1 MSDKLV
7 RVTDLDYK
15 DNDGEVVVRVVGRD
29 EDGERN
35 LTIIGGT
42 EPYCFVPPHESADQD
57 CVVREEHGYEGYDGR
72 PLKKVVTKLPKNV
85 GQIRDDFSVTYE
97 ADIPF
102 SRRVSVDYGLSGYI
116 RVPDRKH
123 CDISEVETDIEES
136 DVESIT
142 PRVVMADIE
151 ALPDYDV
158 GFDEFTEEATGEVIM
173 ISAYD
178 TREEQYDV
186 FVLDPDRS
194 VDGKD
199 VKHHLGDHWNGHE
212 LAPDYVNADIDLTIA
227 DSESALLNAFLSYIE
242 DVRPDL
248 LSGWNW
254 EDFDHRYLLNRMEK
268 VDGVDRWRMS
278 DIGGI
283 THNYR
288 NDLETTVARIDGLP
302 GFDMMRAYCDQ
313 MVFSDWRSKSLD
325 YVSQEELG
333 VGKVEDI
340 NIHDGYEKD
349 RSRLTAYNII
359 DTQLL
364 VALDDM
370 ADIHGFFYQLSDLT
384 GVPIYDTFSAM
395 RLVDGFVLS
404 RRGDDEILPS
414 TDTEEVD
421 NAEGGLVLSPSS
433 GITEWVGVIDLKSLY
448 PSSIITANI
457 SKEMMTDDNDEADVI
472 VPWMPAK
479 EDDFGGTI
487 KREHLEF
494 DAKKGQG
501 LKLDDEG
508 IMPKYLKLLFSER
521 EDMKD
526 NRNRYDPDTPMYQV
540 WDHKQR
546 AVKVIM
552 NSFFGVSN
560 NKYYRLSSPELGDT
574 ITGLSRFILWTGVE
588 ICEELGYEVLYGDTD
603 SVMVSLADPE
613 EFEDLSERETMEKVV
628 ERGKEVERRINEEI
642 GRAADDIG
650 LGDDHPFIDLS
661 ELPHNLPEDENHAW
675 AFEFEKL
682 FRRFFQY
689 NKKKRYAGGC
699 VWKEGKYMKDE
710 NGNIVPVPNITG
722 MESERSDSPELTEE
736 AQPEVIKKILNAEGF
751 DEVSAYIKD
760 LCDRI
765 RSQDIELRKIAKP
778 GTINDPIHSYSSP
791 TLSVRAS
798 IYSNEHLGYDW
809 SHGDQPWIYYIKK
822 TPAMKPNT
830 DVLAL
835 EWWDDIP
842 DGFDL
847 DSEKHIEKTLDRPLR
862 PILEEVGWDFDELA
876 AGAQTEGVELED
888 SNNSNPFAGG
898 SDDDDGDDGS
908 GGVLS
913 W

>member
-1 MSDKLV
+1 MSKKLL

-15 DNDGEVVVRVVGRD
+15 EHDGEVTVRVVGRD
-29 EDGERN
+29 ENGDRDMKKV
-35 LTIIGGT
+35 GGT
-42 EPYCFVPPHESADQD
+42 ESYAFFPPHETADQD
-57 CVVREEHGYEGYDGR
+57 CVVREEHGFEGYDGR

-85 GQIRDDFSVTYE
+85 GQIRDDFSVSYE

-102 SRRVSVDYGLSGYI
+102 SRRVAGDYGLSGYI
-116 RVPDRKH
+116 RVPDREY
-123 CDISEVETDIEES
+123 CDISEIES
-136 DVESIT
+136 DVDESDVDSIK

-151 ALPDYDV
+151 ALPDYGVD
-158 GFDEFTEEATGEVIM
+158 FDEFTEEAPGEIIM
-173 ISAYD
+173 ITAYD
-178 TREEQYDV
+178 THTDEYDV
-186 FVLDPDRS
+186 FVLDPDRE
-194 VDGKD
+194 VEPKE
-199 VKHHLGDHWNGHE
+199 VKAHLGDHWNGHE
-212 LAPDYVNADIDLTIA
+212 LASEYVQADIDLTIA
-227 DSESALLNAFLSYIE
+227 DTESALLNSFLDYIE
-242 DVRPDL
+242 RVRPDL

-254 EDFDHRYLLNRMEK
+254 EDFDHRYILNRMER

-278 DIGGI
+278 DVGGI

-313 MVFSDWRSKSLD
+313 MVFSDWRSKALD

-340 NIHDGYEKD
+340 NITKGYEKD

-384 GVPIYDTFSAM
+384 SVPIYDTFSAM

-414 TDTEEVD
+414 IDKDEVD

-433 GITEWVGVIDLKSLY
+433 GISEWVGVIDLKSLY
-448 PSSIITANI
+448 PSSIMTGNI
-457 SKEMMTDDNDEADVI
+457 SKETMTNDNDEADII

-479 EDDFGGTI
+479 EDDFGGVI
-487 KREHLEF
+487 EREDIVF
-494 DAKKGQG
+494 DAERGQG
-501 LKLDDEG
+501 LKLDHEG
-508 IMPKYLKLLFSER
+508 IMPKYLKLLFNER
-521 EDMKD
+521 EEMK
-526 NRNRYDPDTPMYQV
+526 NKRNRYDPNTPMYQV
-540 WDHKQR
+540 WDHKQS

-560 NKYYRLSSPELGDT
+560 NKYYRLSSAELGDT
-574 ITGLSRFILWTGVE
+574 ITGLSRFVLWTGVE

-603 SVMVSLADPE
+603 SVMISLAEDG
-613 EFEDLSERETMEKVV
+613 EFDHLSESEAMEKVV
-628 ERGKEVERRINEEI
+628 ERGEEVERRINEEI
-642 GRAADDIG
+642 GRVADDIG
-650 LGDDHPFIDLS
+650 IGETHPFLDLN
-661 ELPHNLPEDENHAW
+661 ELPHNLPGDENHAW

-682 FRRFFQY
+682 FRRFFQHG
-689 NKKKRYAGGC
+689 KKKRYAGGC
-699 VWKEGKYMKDE
+699 VWKEGQYIRDE
-710 NGNIVPVPNITG
+710 NGVITPKPSITG
-722 MESERSDSPELTEE
+722 YESERSDSPELTED
-736 AQPEVIKKILNAEGF
+736 AQPEVIKMILDDADF
-751 DEVSAYIKD
+751 SEVSDYIKG
-760 LCDRI
+760 LCDDI

-778 GTINDPIHSYSSP
+778 GTINNPLHSYSSP
-791 TLSVRAS
+791 THSIRAS

-809 SHGDQPWIYYIKK
+809 SHGDQPWIYYINK
-822 TPAMKPNT
+822 TPPMKPST

-842 DGFDL
+842 DEFQL
-847 DSEKHIEKTLDRPLR
+847 DSEKHIEKALDRPLR
-862 PILEEVGWDFDELA
+862 PMLKEVGWDFDELA
-876 AGAQTEGVELED
+876 AGAKTEGVELED
-888 SNNSNPFAGG
+888 SNNSNPFA
-898 SDDDDGDDGS
+898 DNADDGDDDDE

>member
-7 RVTDLDYK
+7 RVTDLD
-15 DNDGEVVVRVVGRD
+15 DEEQDGEPIVRVVGRD
-29 EDGERN
+29 ENDDRDV
-35 LTIIGGT
+35 TVIGGT
-42 EPYCFVPPHESADQD
+42 EPYLFVPPHESATQD

-85 GQIRDDFSVTYE
+85 SSIRDDFSVSYE

-123 CDISEVETDIEES
+123 CDISEVETDIDEA
-136 DVESIT
+136 DVDSID

-151 ALPDYDV
+151 ALPDYGID
-158 GFDEFTEEATGEVIM
+158 FDEFTNEAPGEIIM
-173 ISAYD
+173 ITAYD
-178 TREEQYDV
+178 THTEKYDV
-186 FVLDPDRS
+186 FVLDPGRE
-194 VDGKD
+194 VDPQE

-212 LAPDYVNADIDLTIA
+212 LAPQFVQADIDLTIA
-227 DSESALLNAFLSYIE
+227 DSESAMLNSFLEYIE

-254 EDFDHRYLLNRMEK
+254 EDFDHRYLINRM
-268 VDGVDRWRMS
+268 DNLSGVDPWRLS
-278 DIGGI
+278 DVGGI
-283 THNYR
+283 SRNYR
-288 NDLETTVARIDGLP
+288 NDLETMVGRIDGLP
-302 GFDMMRAYCDQ
+302 GFDMMGAYCDQ

-325 YVSQEELG
+325 YVSNEELG

-340 NIHDGYEKD
+340 NIREGYEKD

-395 RLVDGFVLS
+395 RLVDGFVMS
-404 RRGDDEILPS
+404 RREDDEILPNA
-414 TDTEEVD
+414 DGVEVD
-421 NAEGGLVLSPSS
+421 NAAGGLVLAPSS
-433 GITEWVGVIDLKSLY
+433 GIAEWVGVIDLKSLY
-448 PSSIITANI
+448 PSSIMTGNI
-457 SKEMMTDDNDEADVI
+457 SKETMTNDNDEADVI
-472 VPWMPAK
+472 VPWMPEK

-487 KREHLEF
+487 ERDHIDF
-494 DAKKGQG
+494 DAERGQG

-521 EDMKD
+521 EEMKD
-526 NRNRYDPDTPMYQV
+526 NRNQYEPDTPMYQV
-540 WDHKQR
+540 WDHKQS

-560 NKYYRLSSPELGDT
+560 NKYYRLASPELGDT

-613 EFEDLSERETMEKVV
+613 EFEDLTEREAMEKVV
-628 ERGKEVERRINEEI
+628 ERGEEVERRINEEI

-650 LGDDHPFIDLS
+650 LGDDHPFIDLG
-661 ELPHNLPEDENHAW
+661 ELPHNLPDDENHAW

-682 FRRFFQY
+682 FRRFFQHG
-689 NKKKRYAGGC
+689 KKKRYAGGC
-699 VWKEGKYMKDE
+699 VWKEGKYMKDDA
-710 NGNIVPVPNITG
+710 GNIVPKPSITG
-722 MESERSDSPELTEE
+722 YESERSDSPELTEE
-736 AQPEVIKKILNAEGF
+736 AQPEVIKMILDDADFE
-751 DEVSAYIKD
+751 EVSEYLKG
-760 LCDRI
+760 LCDDI
-765 RSQDIELRKIAKP
+765 RSEDIELRKIAKP
-778 GTINDPIHSYSSP
+778 GTINDPLNSYSSP
-791 TLSVRAS
+791 TLSVRAA
-798 IYSNEHLGYDW
+798 IYSNEHLEYDW
-809 SHGDQPWIYYIKK
+809 SHGDQPWIYYIRK

-842 DGFDL
+842 DDFDL
-847 DSEKHIEKTLDRPLR
+847 DAEKHIEKTLDRPLR
-862 PILEEVGWDFDELA
+862 PMLKEVGWDFDELA
-876 AGAQTEGVELED
+876 AGAKTEGVELED

-898 SDDDDGDDGS
+898 NDDEDDDGQ

>member
-1 MSDKLV
+1 MSNKLV
-7 RVTDLDYK
+7 RVTDLDEK
-15 DNDGEVVVRVVGRD
+15 EQDGKPIVRVVGRD
-29 EDGERN
+29 ENGERD
-35 LTIIGGT
+35 LTVIGGT
-42 EPYCFVPPHESADQD
+42 EPYFFVPPHESASQD

-72 PLKKVVTKLPKNV
+72 PLKKVVTKLPKHV

-97 ADIPF
+97 ADIPYT
-102 SRRVSVDYGLSGYI
+102 RRVSVDYGLSGYI
-116 RVPDRKH
+116 RVPDRKN
-123 CDISEVETDIEES
+123 CDISEVETDIDEA
-136 DVESIT
+136 DVESIE

-151 ALPDYDV
+151 ALPDYEI
-158 GFDEFTEEATGEVIM
+158 GFDEFTEEAPGEVIM

-178 TREEQYDV
+178 TREEKYDV
-186 FVLDPDRS
+186 FVLDPDKS
-194 VDGKD
+194 VDGRD
-199 VKHHLGDHWNGHE
+199 VKQELSQHWNGHE
-212 LAPDYVNADIDLTIA
+212 LAPQFVNADIDLTIA
-227 DSESALLNAFLSYIE
+227 DTESALLNSFLSYIE

-302 GFDMMRAYCDQ
+302 AFDMMRAYCDQ
-313 MVFSDWRSKSLD
+313 MVFSDWRSKALD

-340 NIHDGYEKD
+340 NISRGYDTE

-395 RLVDGFVLS
+395 RLVDGFIMS
-404 RRGDDEILPS
+404 RRTDDEILPNA
-414 TDTEEVD
+414 DGVEVD
-421 NAEGGLVLSPSS
+421 NAAGGLVLSPSS
-433 GITEWVGVIDLKSLY
+433 GISEWVGVIDLKSLY

-457 SKEMMTDDNDEADVI
+457 SKETMTNDNDEADVI
-472 VPWMPAK
+472 VPWMPEK
-479 EDDFGGTI
+479 EDDFDGNI
-487 KREHLEF
+487 EREHLDF
-494 DAKKGQG
+494 DAERGQG

-521 EDMKD
+521 EDFKD
-526 NRNRYDPDTPMYQV
+526 KRNQYDPNTPMYQV
-540 WDHKQR
+540 WDHKQG

-560 NKYYRLSSPELGDT
+560 NKYYRVASPELGDT

-588 ICEELGYEVLYGDTD
+588 ICEELGFEVIYGDTD
-603 SVMVSLADPE
+603 SVMVSLAEPDEFDGMTEKEAME
-613 EFEDLSERETMEKVV
+613 EVV
-628 ERGKEVERRINEEI
+628 ERGKEVERRINEEV
-642 GRAADDIG
+642 GRAAEDIG
-650 LGDDHPFIDLS
+650 LGDDHPFLDLS
-661 ELPHNLPEDENHAW
+661 TLPHNLPDDENHAW

-682 FRRFFQY
+682 FRRFFQHG
-689 NKKKRYAGGC
+689 KKKRYAGGC
-699 VWKEGKYMKDE
+699 VWKEGKYIKDE
-710 NGNIVPVPNITG
+710 NGNINPKPSITG
-722 MESERSDSPELTEE
+722 YESERSDSPELTEE
-736 AQPEVIKKILNAEGF
+736 AQPEVIKMILDDADF
-751 DEVSAYIKD
+751 SEVSEYLQG
-760 LCDRI
+760 LCDDI
-765 RSQDIELRKIAKP
+765 RAENIELRKIAKP
-778 GTINDPIHSYSSP
+778 GAINGPPEAYSSP
-791 TLSVRAS
+791 TPTIRAA
-798 IYSNEHLGYDW
+798 IYSNEHLDYDW
-809 SHGDQPWIYYIKK
+809 SNGDQPWVYYIRK
-822 TPAMKPNT
+822 TPPMKPNT

-847 DSEKHIEKTLDRPLR
+847 DAEKHIEKTLKAPLA
-862 PILEEVGWDFDELA
+862 PMLKEVGWDFEELA
-876 AGAQTEGVELED
+876 AGAKTEGVELEKT
-888 SNNSNPFAGG
+888 NSNPFAGG
-898 SDDDDGDDGS
+898 DDDDNDS
-908 GGVLS
+908 PGGVLDI
-913 W
+913 